1 MLYAILIISI
11 ASLLL
16 SLVVLFLVL
25 RKEKEAKVPSVD
37 PQAIEE
43 LKKNIQDVRDAL
55 IKSETATSLKIAT
68 LQEGFNTSLENR
80 LASFNDAQKLSL
92 SDSFGKQKDA
102 NAQVLNSFQE
112 SINNRLDSM
121 NKALK
126 EQSES
131 DTKRINDF
139 QNGMEI
145 QLKTSIDAINKRIDE
160 KMAAINEKV
169 GSGLEAGFQNTS
181 ETMAN
186 LKKELGALEAAQKNV
201 QDLQNQITNL
211 NGILSSNQE
220 RGKYG
225 EWQLELILQSMFE
238 GGKGTLYDTQFILQK
253 GADEEHT
260 LKPDAVIFLDGA
272 EKKQIICIDSK
283 FSLTG
288 YEELFD
294 RSKTLSPEEEKKAN
308 EEFKAALKKRIDET
322 AKYVIKGKTV
332 ANAIMFI
339 PSDGIFAY
347 IQQQFPEIREYA
359 DKKRVVIASPTIL
372 QPLIASFRV
381 IQVDYERRSKVDK
394 ISEAIDGLA
403 KEFDR
408 FIPRWETLNK
418 QIGRLTSS
426 SDQFNKTV
434 NKIDNKFRLISGARP
449 EEIGTGDG
457 AIEESDAPKEI
468 EQSDDAD
475 VIDE

>member
-25 RKEKEAKVPSVD
+25 RKEKEAKTPSVD

-43 LKKNIQDVRDAL
+43 LKKSVQDVRDAL
-55 IKSETATSLKIAT
+55 IQSETATSLKIAA
-68 LQEGFNTSLENR
+68 LQDGFNTNLENR
-80 LASFNDAQKLSL
+80 LASFNDAQKLAL

-102 NAQVLNSFQE
+102 NVQMLNTFQE
-112 SINNRLDSM
+112 SINSRLEGM

-145 QLKTSIDAINKRIDE
+145 QLKASIDAINKRIDE

-169 GSGLEAGFQNTS
+169 GNGLEAGFQNTS

-253 GADEEHT
+253 GTDEEHT

-288 YEELFD
+288 YEALFD
-294 RSKTLSPEEEKKAN
+294 RNKALSPEEERKA
-308 EEFKAALKKRIDET
+308 EESFKAALKKRIDET
-322 AKYVIKGKTV
+322 AKYVISGKTI

-339 PSDGIFAY
+339 PSDGVFAY
-347 IQQQFPEIREYA
+347 IQQQFPELREYA
-359 DKKRVVIASPTIL
+359 ANKTVVIASPTIL

-381 IQVDYERRSKVDK
+381 IQMDYERRSQTDK
-394 ISEAIDGLA
+394 ISAAIDGLT
-403 KEFDR
+403 KEFNR
-408 FIPRWETLNK
+408 FIPRWNTLNT
-418 QIGRLTSS
+418 QIGRLTTS

-434 NKIDNKFRLISGARP
+434 NKIDHKFRLISGERH
-449 EEIGTGDG
+449 G
-457 AIEESDAPKEI
+457 EI
-468 EQSDDAD
+468 EDEDSPMPIGQADEGDDSG
-475 VIDE
+475 EQ